1 MVTTLTIANESV
13 NIDNTLRAKSGGII
27 KISEFAKMKGLQ
39 VNKETRKQFALAKRD
54 FFKSNRRALALAA
67 ADDSFDVTK
76 VQAVY
81 STARENKPSE
91 FQGFNFAVR
100 CAVESAPAGPSEA
113 EIIEQAAARLAT
125 KLGCTVEEAR
135 EMFK

>member
-13 NIDNTLRAKSGGII
+13 NIDNSLRAKSGGII
-27 KISEFAKMKGLQ
+27 KISDFAKMKGVE
-39 VNKETRKQFALAKRD
+39 VNKQTRKEFALAKRD

-76 VQAVY
+76 VQPVM
-81 STARENKPSE
+81 SSRTGE

-100 CAVESAPAGPSEA
+100 CAVETAPAGPSEA
-113 EIIEQAAARLAT
+113 EIIEMAAARLAT
-125 KLGCTVEEAR
+125 KLGCTIDEAR
-135 EMFK
+135 AMFK